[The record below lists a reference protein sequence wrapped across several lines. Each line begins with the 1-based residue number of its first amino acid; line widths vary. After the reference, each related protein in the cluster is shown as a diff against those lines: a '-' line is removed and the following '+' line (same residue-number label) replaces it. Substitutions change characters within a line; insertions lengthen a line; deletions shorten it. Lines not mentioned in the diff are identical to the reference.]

1 MKRRKFLELGCAGTV
16 VAAMSPGIAWSQGR
30 TIDLTIEPVDNEMID
45 GTFVFM
51 LAFFHNGERPRPVI
65 RAREGATLTITVR
78 NLDSRPHAFAITG
91 IPTASIPPIAPGAL
105 ASVTFVAP
113 VGGSYIYYDPSNAP
127 VNRLLGLHGAFISL
141 PRLGT
146 TLNGAPTPYSRSR
159 QTRAIRAVFDAMGQP
174 PAFPG
179 NKWNPTDPER
189 DKVWVISQT
198 DPSLNARV
206 ERGESVDGTMVRS
219 TFLPR
224 YFHVNWLSGF
234 DTADH
239 NGTAPRDRSA
249 ARRIGISGRQG
260 QPTLIRTMNAGLVLH
275 SLHIHGNHVFALTDV
290 ETTET
295 QNIIFETNVFER
307 DTWRLQPL
315 DRRDVLLPL
324 DRPRD
329 IPREKWPPKDE
340 PFPLRYVV
348 HCHTE
353 MSQTAAGG
361 SYPMGL
367 VTHWEMTGPLAPF

>member
-1 MKRRKFLELGCAGTV
+1 MERRRFLKLGCAGTA
-16 VAAMSPGIAWSQGR
+16 VAAVSPGLGWAQTGR
-30 TIDLTIEPVDNEMID
+30 IINLTIEPVDNEMID

-51 LAFFHNGERPRPVI
+51 LAYFLNGERARPVI
-65 RAREGATLTITVR
+65 RAREGATLTISIR
-78 NLDSRPHAFAITG
+78 NNDIRPHAFAITG
-91 IPTASIPPIAPGAL
+91 IPSASIAPMAPGAL
-105 ASVTFVAP
+105 AAVTFVAP

-127 VNRLLGLHGAFISL
+127 VNRLVGLHGAFIVL

-146 TLNGAPTPYSRSR
+146 TPNGSPTPYSRSR
-159 QTRAIRAVFDAMGQP
+159 QTRAIQSVFDVMGQP
-174 PAFPG
+174 PAYPG
-179 NKWNPTDPER
+179 NKWNPTDPTR
-189 DKVWVISQT
+189 DKVWILSQT

-206 ERGESVDGTMVRS
+206 ERGEEIDGTTVRS
-219 TFLPR
+219 TFQPR

-239 NGTAPRDRSA
+239 NGTAPSARAA
-249 ARRIGISGRQG
+249 ARLIGISGRQG
-260 QPTLIRTMNAGLVLH
+260 QPTLIRTLNAGLALH

-290 ETTET
+290 ETTEA

-324 DRPRD
+324 DKPRD
-329 IPREKWPPKDE
+329 IPRAKWPPKEE
-340 PFPLRYVV
+340 PFPLRYVI

-367 VTHWEMTGPLAPF
+367 VTHWEMTAPLQM